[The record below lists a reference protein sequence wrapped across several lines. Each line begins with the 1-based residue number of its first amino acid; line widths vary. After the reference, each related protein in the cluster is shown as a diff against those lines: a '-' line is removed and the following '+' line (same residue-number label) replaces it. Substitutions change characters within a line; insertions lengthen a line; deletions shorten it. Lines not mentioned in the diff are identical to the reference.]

1 MRYCAN
7 VEEHNMPE
15 RIFPTQLKEK
25 LGSKLEFN
33 GIDIDTLVTKLAE
46 TQDDNKKDSLSP
58 ELREQ
63 IAQMKLN
70 IVTSDD
76 EDEEVLEREAK
87 KAIPEAF
94 KEHMFKAKGSEEK
107 TDDNAEEDTEEKK
120 DVVEGKKASARRR
133 RIRFTNASQLSP
145 EAVIAAKEQGDE
157 ELYQAILAA
166 RSDVRVREAQRLID
180 LSEEALKREA
190 SAVSKR
196 NAFRMTVV
204 SNDEKIRKTVASAK
218 NASTPSSDSV
228 FKTVKSMT
236 NDERNYFRRVALDRG
251 LPEEYVASMFAEETP
266 SNDSSVELN
275 IRDIMA
281 SALNVETKK
290 AAIGGLVKTAVLDN
304 ENISRLK
311 KYWKDELGYGDEA
324 WIDDLFTT
332 KYDK

>member
-1 MRYCAN
+1 
-7 VEEHNMPE
+7 MPE
-15 RIFPTQLKEK
+15 RIFPTQLKEQ

-33 GIDIDTLVTKLAE
+33 GIDIDTLITKLAE
-46 TQDDNKKDSLSP
+46 TKDDNKKDSLSP

-70 IVTSDD
+70 IVTSEDD
-76 EDEEVLEREAK
+76 ESLEREAK

-94 KEHMFKAKGSEEK
+94 KAHMFKSKDSKDDENEDEDDKDDKDDDKGMI
-107 TDDNAEEDTEEKK
+107 
-120 DVVEGKKASARRR
+120 EGKKASARRR
-133 RIRFTNASQLSP
+133 RIRFTSASQLSP
-145 EAVIAAKEQGDE
+145 EAANAAKEQGDA
-157 ELYQAILAA
+157 ELYNAILAA

-190 SAVSKR
+190 ATVSKR
-196 NAFRMTVV
+196 SAFRMTVV
-204 SNDEKIRKTVASAK
+204 KNAEQTRKTVASV
-218 NASTPSSDSV
+218 STKKSNNSV

-236 NDERNYFRRVALDRG
+236 DDERNYFRRVALDKG
-251 LPEEYVASMFAEETP
+251 LPEEYVTSMFAVENT
-266 SNDSSVELN
+266 SSTGNSVETS

-281 SALNVETKK
+281 STLNVDTKR
-290 AAIGGLVKTAVLDN
+290 AAIGGLVKTAVLDS

-332 KYDK
+332 KYNK